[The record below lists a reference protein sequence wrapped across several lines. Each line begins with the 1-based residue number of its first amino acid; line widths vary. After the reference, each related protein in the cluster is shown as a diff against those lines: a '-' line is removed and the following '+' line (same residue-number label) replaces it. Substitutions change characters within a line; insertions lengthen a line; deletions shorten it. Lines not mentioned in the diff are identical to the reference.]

1 MAEGKFEVLTD
12 RQHVRMRIGVYVGS
26 AIPEEMT
33 GIFDFKY
40 QSKTVVPALVKCIE
54 EIMQNSIDEYIRS
67 SGKYANEISISI
79 IPDDTNPTITIK
91 DNGRGIP
98 VEKIGDSYRPV
109 LAWTELRAGS
119 NFNDEAGRTTI
130 GANGM
135 GSSLVNILSKQF
147 TGITEDGKK
156 RLTLKCSNGMEHID
170 YRVTTSSKR
179 GTTVSFVPDLECFGK
194 LPTITQDHIDVIYDR
209 LVNLSVCYPKINFT
223 FNGQPIQFED
233 LNKFTN
239 NFGDHT
245 FGYQTETALFVVSPS
260 GGEEEFRHTSYVN
273 GIWMKNGGTHI
284 DQLVSAITSEMI
296 PAIKKKWKIDVPAN
310 QIKQHLLVGMWVRN
324 FVNPRFDS
332 QSKERLTN
340 TVAEVKSFFNF
351 DVVAP
356 KIAKHIIGTP
366 AFIDPIIAAILYK
379 KQKADER
386 ELEKAQKQNKKVRV
400 INHIAAQSPNPEN
413 RTLFLTEGLSAIGQL
428 IDVRNPQVVGGFP
441 LKGKPMN
448 IRGVKPADIMKN
460 KEMAELM
467 SIIGLELNKPA
478 KNLNYGKIAILTD
491 SDMDGAACCCLLI
504 NFFHLWPELFEQRR
518 IYRCETPLYIC
529 KKGKSDRWFYNKA
542 DFDKFDSTGYAI
554 DYAKGLGSL
563 PKEVYREAINNPRL
577 VRIDMNDVADAQ
589 ALVMAFGDDS
599 NARKEWLIAK

>member
-1 MAEGKFEVLTD
+1 M
-12 RQHVRMRIGVYVGS
+12 GS
-26 AIPEEMT
+26 A
-33 GIFDFKY
+33 
-40 QSKTVVPALVKCIE
+40 
-54 EIMQNSIDEYIRS
+54 
-67 SGKYANEISISI
+67 
-79 IPDDTNPTITIK
+79 
-91 DNGRGIP
+91 
-98 VEKIGDSYRPV
+98 
-109 LAWTELRAGS
+109 
-119 NFNDEAGRTTI
+119 
-130 GANGM
+130 
-135 GSSLVNILSKQF
+135 LVNILSKQF

-156 RLTLKCSNGMEHID
+156 RLTLKCSNGMEQID

-179 GTTVSFVPDLECFGK
+179 GTTVSFIPDLECFGNI
-194 LPTITQDHIDVIYDR
+194 PTITQDHLDVIYDR
-209 LVNLSVCYPKINFT
+209 LVNLSICYPKIKFT
-223 FNGQPIQFED
+223 FNGELLQFEN
-233 LNKFTN
+233 LTKFTSK
-239 NFGDHT
+239 FGENT
-245 FGYQTETALFVVSPS
+245 FGHQTDDVAYVVSPS
-260 GGEEEFRHTSYVN
+260 GNDEEFRHTSYLN

-284 DQLVSAITSEMI
+284 DQFVGAITNELI
-296 PAIKKKWKIDVPAN
+296 PAIKKKWKIEVPAN

-340 TVAEVKSFFNF
+340 TVAEVKNFFNF
-351 DVVAP
+351 ETIAP

-400 INHIAAQSPNPEN
+400 VNHIAAQSPNPEN

-428 IDVRNPQVVGGFP
+428 IDVRDPQIVGGFP

-504 NFFHLWPELFEQRR
+504 NFFQLWPELFEQRR

-529 KKGKSDRWFYNKA
+529 KKGKSNHWFYNKA
-542 DFDKFDSTGYAI
+542 DFDKFNSTGYEV

-563 PKEVYREAINNPRL
+563 PKEVYREAINNPCL

-599 NARKEWLIAK
+599 NARKEWLITK